1 MPPHDGSFLREDHD
15 RIKPL
20 EDETSGENEFVD
32 GKDKARQGKAGF
44 EPAMPLN
51 LAETADCPIS
61 IKRF

>member
-32 GKDKARQGKAGF
+32 GKD
-44 EPAMPLN
+44 
-51 LAETADCPIS
+51 
-61 IKRF
+61 